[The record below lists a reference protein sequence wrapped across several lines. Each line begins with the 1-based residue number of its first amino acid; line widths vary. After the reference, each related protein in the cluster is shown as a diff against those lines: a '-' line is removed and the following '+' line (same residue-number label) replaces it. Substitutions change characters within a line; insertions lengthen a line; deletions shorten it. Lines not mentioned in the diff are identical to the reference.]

1 MKLSMVEQGKKLE
14 NVVEFSR
21 YTQQIRRKIW
31 RLLIVM
37 AVTAV
42 VAFPLIKLIPSKYV
56 ATSAVMIKALQDDAT
71 PLPQLSRYDAT
82 RSDFYETQ
90 YALVQSRVVL
100 QKAISELQLDNEPT
114 FNGGFDAAQ
123 STAEN
128 AALRREKALKNMVN
142 NLSVSGVRN
151 TQLID
156 ISYQSPSA
164 EMAARVANGVAQAY
178 IDYSVEQKRK
188 ATEEAQRWN
197 QQQMDR
203 VQQQM
208 VDQKAAIDAFLKK
221 ENMLTFRGVDGY
233 ETEELGIITNRLAD
247 ATQRRI
253 AAQSQ
258 YDEVQKALAKHSPED
273 IISLPEFSG
282 HAQIQDL
289 RIALTQ
295 TRRNLAELRKR
306 YGPKHDKILEAQAQV
321 GAVNAQIGQVISELA
336 RGARQQYQAAVDD
349 ENRYQTM
356 LNGQKGNFQ
365 QLAGKRDQYNTMMA
379 ALNKTQE
386 LYQTLYQRAHEQALS
401 VSLDQPDAV
410 ISDPAVPPER
420 PAKPNKPMLWII
432 VVVLVTLAYLVW
444 IIVGAAL
451 NNAVTRMSQLAKN
464 FNLTA
469 LGELPALMTTGDRQ
483 QIVQRLLSDPLRA
496 DLVHAIR
503 TQLLLS
509 APSPQVITVTSCE
522 AGEGRSL
529 VAEALAASFSIDQKT
544 LLIDMDYLN
553 GSGLS
558 AANAPGLAEVILGSK
573 TLDEVLV
580 KRHDRLT
587 FMPRGQLSGS
597 ALLMLTS
604 PQLASLL
611 NTLREQYQRIIIDT
625 SAVNQAQDSQ
635 LIGRQSDGVLLV
647 IQSGRL
653 QTSEVQAVLATLKR
667 EQNRVT
673 GAVLNRVS
681 DDNLESKEGQRLLS
695 QQVGELMTPVKS
707 R

>member
-1 MKLSMVEQGKKLE
+1 MKLSLVEQGKKLE

-31 RLLIVM
+31 RLLFVM
-37 AVTAV
+37 VVTAA

-56 ATSAVMIKALQDDAT
+56 ATSVVMIKALQDETT
-71 PLPQLSRYDAT
+71 PFPQLGRYDAT

-114 FNGGFDAAQ
+114 FNGDFDASQ

-128 AALRREKALKNMVN
+128 AQLRMDNALKNMVN

-164 EMAARVANGVAQAY
+164 EMAARIANGVARAY
-178 IDYSVEQKRK
+178 IDYAVEQKRQVTK
-188 ATEEAQRWN
+188 EAQRWN
-197 QQQMDR
+197 QQQMER

-208 VDQKAAIDAFLKK
+208 VAQKDAIDEYLKK

-233 ETEELGIITNRLAD
+233 ETEQLGIITNRLAD

-253 AAQSQ
+253 VAQSQ
-258 YDEVQKALAKHSPED
+258 YEEVQKALAKHSPEE
-273 IISLPEFSG
+273 IISLPDFSG

-306 YGPKHDKILEAQAQV
+306 YGPKHDKILAAQGQV
-321 GAVNAQIGQVISELA
+321 AAVNAQIGQVISELA
-336 RGARQQYQAAVDD
+336 RGARQQYQAAMDD
-349 ENRYQTM
+349 EKRYQTM
-356 LNGQKGNFQ
+356 LDEQKGNFQ
-365 QLAGKRDQYNTMMA
+365 QLASKRDHYNTMMT

-401 VSLDQPDAV
+401 ISLEQPDAV
-410 ISDPAVPPER
+410 LSDPAVPPER

-451 NNAVTRMSQLAKN
+451 NNAITRMSQLAKN
-464 FNLTA
+464 LNLTP
-469 LGELPALMTTGDRQ
+469 LGELPAFAAGGTRQ
-483 QIVQRLLSDPLRA
+483 QRVQNLLSDPLRA

-503 TQLLLS
+503 TQIQLS
-509 APSPQVITVTSCE
+509 TPSPQIITIASSE
-522 AGEGRSL
+522 AGEGRTL

-544 LLIDMDYLN
+544 LLIDTDFLN
-553 GSGLS
+553 NDGLS
-558 AANAPGLAEVILGSK
+558 AANTPGLAELILGSK
-573 TLDEVLV
+573 TFAEVRVKQNEQLDFL
-580 KRHDRLT
+580 
-587 FMPRGQLSGS
+587 PRGQLSGS
-597 ALLMLTS
+597 ALLLLTS
-604 PQLASLL
+604 PQLAALL
-611 NTLREQYQRIIIDT
+611 ATLREQYQRIIIDT

-635 LIGRQSDGVLLV
+635 LIGRQSDGLLLV
-647 IQSGRL
+647 IQSARL
-653 QTSEVQAVLATLKR
+653 QASELQAVLATLKR
-667 EQNRVT
+667 EHNVVT
-673 GAVLNRVS
+673 GAVLNQVGHDS
-681 DDNLESKEGQRLLS
+681 LESKEGQRLLS
-695 QQVGELMTPVKS
+695 QQLGELMTPVKS

>member
-42 VAFPLIKLIPSKYV
+42 VAFPLVKLIPSKYV

-100 QKAISELQLDNEPT
+100 QKAIASLQLDSEPT
-114 FNGGFDAAQ
+114 FNGGVDAAQ
-123 STAEN
+123 FTAEN
-128 AALRREKALKNMVN
+128 ATQRRDAALKNMVN

-321 GAVNAQIGQVISELA
+321 GAVNAQLGLVISELA

-349 ENRYQTM
+349 ENRYQSM
-356 LNGQKGNFQ
+356 LDGQKGNFQ
-365 QLAGKRDQYNTMMA
+365 QLAGKRDQYNTMMT

-432 VVVLVTLAYLVW
+432 VVVLVTLVYLVW

-464 FNLTA
+464 LNLTA
-469 LGELPALMTTGDRQ
+469 LGELPALMVSGERQ

-496 DLVHAIR
+496 DLVHAVR

-509 APSPQVITVTSCE
+509 APSPQVISVTSSE
-522 AGEGRSL
+522 AGEGRTL
-529 VAEALAASFSIDQKT
+529 VAEALAASFGIDQTT
-544 LLIDMDYLN
+544 LLIDMDFVN
-553 GSGLS
+553 DNGLS
-558 AANAPGLAEVILGSK
+558 AANAPGLAEVILGNK

-580 KRHDRLT
+580 KQHDRLS
-587 FMPRGQLSGS
+587 FLPRGQLSGS

-611 NTLREQYQRIIIDT
+611 AALRKQYQRIIIDT

-635 LIGRQSDGVLLV
+635 LIGRQSDGVVLV

-653 QTSEVQAVLATLKR
+653 QTSELQTVLATLKN
-667 EQNRVT
+667 EHNVLS

-681 DDNLESKEGQRLLS
+681 DDSLESKEGLRLIH
-695 QQVGELMTPVKS
+695 QEVGELMTSVKS

>member
-37 AVTAV
+37 AVTAA

-100 QKAISELQLDNEPT
+100 QKAITELQLDNEPT
-114 FNGGFDAAQ
+114 VNGGFDASQ
-123 STAEN
+123 STADN
-128 AALRREKALKNMVN
+128 AALRMEKTLKNMVN

-208 VDQKAAIDAFLKK
+208 VVQKAAIDDYLKK

-273 IISLPEFSG
+273 IISLPDFSG

-321 GAVNAQIGQVISELA
+321 GAVNAQIGLVISELA

-349 ENRYQTM
+349 EKRYQTM
-356 LNGQKGNFQ
+356 LDSQKGNFQ
-365 QLAGKRDQYNTMMA
+365 QLASKRDQYNTMMT

-432 VVVLVTLAYLVW
+432 IVVLVTLAYLVW
-444 IIVGAAL
+444 IIVDAAL

-464 FNLTA
+464 LNLTP
-469 LGELPALMTTGDRQ
+469 LGELPAFAAGGTRQ
-483 QIVQRLLSDPLRA
+483 QMIQRLLSDPLRA

-503 TQLLLS
+503 TQLQLS
-509 APSPQVITVTSCE
+509 APSPQVITIASSE

-529 VAEALAASFSIDQKT
+529 VAAALAASFSIDQKT
-544 LLIDMDYLN
+544 LLIDTDFLN
-553 GSGLS
+553 GNGLS

-573 TLDEVLV
+573 TLDEVRV
-580 KRHDRLT
+580 KQSERLDLL
-587 FMPRGQLSGS
+587 PHGQLSGS
-597 ALLMLTS
+597 ALLLLTS

-611 NTLREQYQRIIIDT
+611 ATLREHYQRIIIDT

-635 LIGRQSDGVLLV
+635 LIGRQSDGVVLV
-647 IQSGRL
+647 IQSARL
-653 QTSEVQAVLATLKR
+653 QTSELQAVLATLKR
-667 EQNRVT
+667 EQNVVT

-681 DDNLESKEGQRLLS
+681 HDSLESKEGQRLLS
-695 QQVGELMTPVKS
+695 QQVGELMMPAKS
-707 R
+707 Q

>member
-1 MKLSMVEQGKKLE
+1 MVEQGKKLE

-37 AVTAV
+37 VVTAV

-100 QKAISELQLDNEPT
+100 QKAITELQLDNEPT
-114 FNGGFDAAQ
+114 FNGGFDASQ
-123 STAEN
+123 STADN
-128 AALRREKALKNMVN
+128 AALRMEKALKNMVN

-188 ATEEAQRWN
+188 AIEEAQRWN

-208 VDQKAAIDAFLKK
+208 VAQKAAIDDYLKK

-273 IISLPEFSG
+273 IISLPDFSG

-289 RIALTQ
+289 RIALIQ

-321 GAVNAQIGQVISELA
+321 GAVNAQIGQVLSELA

-349 ENRYQTM
+349 EKRYQTM
-356 LNGQKGNFQ
+356 LDGQKGNFQ
-365 QLAGKRDQYNTMMA
+365 QLASKRDQYNTMMT

-451 NNAVTRMSQLAKN
+451 NNAVTRMSQLTKN
-464 FNLTA
+464 LNQTP
-469 LGELPALMTTGDRQ
+469 LGELPAFPAGGTRQ
-483 QIVQRLLSDPLRA
+483 QMVQRLLSDPLRA

-503 TQLLLS
+503 TQIQLS
-509 APSPQVITVTSCE
+509 APSPQVITIASSE
-522 AGEGRSL
+522 AGEGRTL

-544 LLIDMDYLN
+544 LLIDTDFMN
-553 GSGLS
+553 SGGLS
-558 AANAPGLAEVILGSK
+558 ADNAPGLAEVILGSK
-573 TLDEVLV
+573 TFDDVRIKQSERLDFLP
-580 KRHDRLT
+580 H
-587 FMPRGQLSGS
+587 GQLSGS
-597 ALLMLTS
+597 ALLLLTS

-611 NTLREQYQRIIIDT
+611 TTLRAQYQRIIIDT

-635 LIGRQSDGVLLV
+635 LIGRQSDGVVLV
-647 IQSGRL
+647 IQSARL
-653 QTSEVQAVLATLKR
+653 QTSELQAVLATLKR
-667 EQNRVT
+667 EQNVVT

-681 DDNLESKEGQRLLS
+681 HDSLESKEGQRLLN

>member
-114 FNGGFDAAQ
+114 FNGGFDASQ

-188 ATEEAQRWN
+188 AIEEAQRWN

-208 VDQKAAIDAFLKK
+208 VAQKAAIDDYLKK

-349 ENRYQTM
+349 ESRYQKM
-356 LNGQKGNFQ
+356 LDGQKGNFQ
-365 QLAGKRDQYNTMMA
+365 QLAGKRDQYNTMMT

-469 LGELPALMTTGDRQ
+469 LGELPAFTVGGTRQ
-483 QIVQRLLSDPLRA
+483 QMAQRLLSDPLRA

-503 TQLLLS
+503 TQLQLS
-509 APSPQVITVTSCE
+509 APSPQVMTIASSE
-522 AGEGRSL
+522 AGEGRTL

-544 LLIDMDYLN
+544 LLIDTDFMN
-553 GSGLS
+553 SNGLS

-573 TLDEVLV
+573 TLDEVRV
-580 KRHDRLT
+580 KQNERLDLL
-587 FMPRGQLSGS
+587 PRGQLSGS
-597 ALLMLTS
+597 ALLLLTS

-611 NTLREQYQRIIIDT
+611 ATLREQYQRIIIDT

-635 LIGRQSDGVLLV
+635 LIGRQSDGVVLV
-647 IQSGRL
+647 IQSARL
-653 QTSEVQAVLATLKR
+653 QTSELQAVLATLKR
-667 EQNRVT
+667 EQNRVI

-681 DDNLESKEGQRLLS
+681 HDSLESKEGQRLLS